1 MVVGQ
6 NKERRNEMITQTIY
20 KIKKG
25 ANLSRVKEVNGK
37 LFSDNIKAPKTLTL
51 YNKHLSEDFYDEQID
66 EEFWEF
72 KHRTYGTFIVHA
84 LDLTITERKI

>member
-1 MVVGQ
+1 
-6 NKERRNEMITQTIY
+6 MIINQTIY

-25 ANLSRVKEVNGK
+25 ANLSRVKEIDGK

-66 EEFWEF
+66 EEFFEF
-72 KHRTYGTFIVHA
+72 KTKNYGKFIVHA
-84 LDLTITERKI
+84 LDITIIERKI

>member
-1 MVVGQ
+1 
-6 NKERRNEMITQTIY
+6 MINQTIY

-66 EEFWEF
+66 LEFWEF
-72 KHRTYGTFIVHA
+72 KHKTYGTFIVDS
-84 LDLTITERKI
+84 LDLTITERKIWTKIKCN

>member
-1 MVVGQ
+1 
-6 NKERRNEMITQTIY
+6 MITQTIY

-25 ANLSRVKEVNGK
+25 ANLSRVKEIDGK
-37 LFSDNIKAPKTLTL
+37 LLSDNIKAPKTLTL
-51 YNKHLSEDFYDEQID
+51 YNKHLSVDFYDEQID

>member
-1 MVVGQ
+1 
-6 NKERRNEMITQTIY
+6 MINQIIY

-25 ANLSRVKEVNGK
+25 ANLSRVKEVDGK

-51 YNKHLSEDFYDEQID
+51 YSKHLIDEDYDEQVD
-66 EEFWEF
+66 LEFFEF
-72 KHRTYGTFIVHA
+72 KHRTYGKFMVHA